1 MGHEHTTRAT
11 TMKPSALVIRVRNQT
26 CNAGHRLQESQTWR
40 RGELIEHRRNQRR
53 NAVGV
58 ATVHL
63 PRLIKLEPL
72 VPVRR
77 IRRRITL
84 AYFLRRQL
92 EKVFQRQMRKR
103 GRGGKV

>member
-11 TMKPSALVIRVRNQT
+11 TMKPPALVIRVRNQP
-26 CNAGHRLQESQTWR
+26 CNAGHRLQESQKWR
-40 RGELIEHRRNQRR
+40 RGELIEHRRNERR
-53 NAVGV
+53 KDVGV

-63 PRLIKLEPL
+63 ARLIKIEPL

-77 IRRRITL
+77 IRRRVTL

-92 EKVFQRQMRKR
+92 EKVFQHQMRER
-103 GRGGKV
+103 GRGGKG